1 LKKCL
6 ESESEGD
13 FSPDEDDFNP
23 DESSSSSEDSSDD
36 DRDQENITPPKKL
49 LPVAS
54 RVLKTPST
62 SLMSATPSTR
72 RSARNKSDFNYVLQ
86 SDDYFTSAAYKTKT
100 SNHTLDRLKNPRLP
114 HDQLV
119 KLLTNMQL
127 SKDHQRAVKTMN
139 KEYKSFFGK
148 WLTLFDEGYTVLLH
162 GLGSK
167 RNLLQSFH
175 KEMLAEEH
183 VIVVN
188 GFFPS
193 LTIKDIIDTIWVDIL
208 EKTAIGGNLHELVN
222 LIDDELKLI
231 PALHIFL
238 IIHNIDG
245 PMLRND
251 KTQSILSRLANVKN
265 LHLIAS
271 IDHINTPLR
280 K

>member
-1 LKKCL
+1 
-6 ESESEGD
+6 
-13 FSPDEDDFNP
+13 
-23 DESSSSSEDSSDD
+23 
-36 DRDQENITPPKKL
+36 
-49 LPVAS
+49 
-54 RVLKTPST
+54 
-62 SLMSATPSTR
+62 MSATSASTR
-72 RSARNKSDFNYVLQ
+72 RSTRSKSDFNYVLQ
-86 SDDYFTSAAYKTKT
+86 SDDYFTSAATKTKT

-119 KLLTNMQL
+119 KLLSNMQL
-127 SKDHQRAVKTMN
+127 SKEHQRAVKSLN
-139 KEYKSFFGK
+139 KDHKSFFNK
-148 WLTLFDEGYTVLLH
+148 WLTLFDENYTVLLH

-183 VIVVN
+183 VIVIN

-193 LTIKDIIDTIWVDIL
+193 LTVKDILDAVWVDIL
-208 EKTAIGGNLHELVN
+208 EKPVIGGNLHEIVN
-222 LIDDELKLI
+222 LIDDELKRI

-238 IIHNIDG
+238 MIHNIDG

-251 KTQSILSRLANVKN
+251 KSQSILSRLANVKN

-271 IDHINTPLR
+271 IDHINTPLC